1 MNSLRIFGLLSVLAG
16 CPKSAP
22 PSDVAPPKPDAGITE
37 AELIAPKVVALEQEV
52 AQVVRAI
59 DEALWSHWTS
69 GAALD
74 LHAATQGHDT
84 LFSKQSL
91 ITLRRARELK
101 ASDAQKV
108 ANLEHWIGG
117 ELLARGVAAESE
129 ALANLEASTT
139 FTVDGKELA
148 WRELNKLLVSE
159 KSAVKRRAL
168 WNGSHAAALRLEAA
182 IVRRDEQVKEV
193 LTSLEL
199 PAPLDFAAETRGL
212 DLDVLQ
218 RSADEVL
225 SRTDA
230 QWKTTL
236 QALSDADVKLPLT
249 ALTRGELPRLLKV
262 PAAVDAAFPKAKIGT
277 RAVQTLGTLGVYG
290 QPGLTL
296 DLAEAA
302 KKNPLP
308 LTVAPTPTDVR
319 MSVKPVGGFRDQQA
333 VLGELGAALSLHA
346 AKGSFALARLGN
358 SSEALRASEL
368 LASLLTED
376 AWLAANEVNNRPQV
390 IAAAKA
396 LHLFA
401 LRRAAGVV
409 LARLETQTIN
419 DEGAARTRFV
429 AIMSRATGL
438 TLAPEEGARWRLE
451 TDDFLRSATQLDAML
466 SAEAWRVKLGDGWW
480 LKPLTTTTPSP
491 AGEREQAVTAP

>member
-1 MNSLRIFGLLSVLAG
+1 MNSLRFFGWVVVLAG
-16 CPKSAP
+16 CVKSAP
-22 PSDVAPPKPDAGITE
+22 PPDVAAAQPDAGVTE
-37 AELIAPKVVALEQEV
+37 AEVFSSKVDALEYEV
-52 AQVVRAI
+52 SHVVRAI
-59 DEALWSHWTS
+59 DEALWLHWTS
-69 GAALD
+69 GAPLD
-74 LHAATQGHDT
+74 LQAATQGHDA

-91 ITLRRARELK
+91 ITLRRARELN

-108 ANLEHWIGG
+108 ANLEHWLTG
-117 ELLARGVAAESE
+117 ELLARGVAAESD

-139 FTVDGKELA
+139 FTVDGKELS

-168 WNGSHAAALRLEAA
+168 WNGSHAAALRLDAA
-182 IVRRDEQVKEV
+182 IVRRDQKVKEV
-193 LTSLEL
+193 LTALEL

-218 RSADEVL
+218 KSADEVL
-225 SRTDA
+225 KRTDA
-230 QWKTTL
+230 EWKLTL
-236 QALSDADVKLPLT
+236 QALSDADVKLPIT

-262 PAAVDAAFPKAKIGT
+262 PAAVDAEFPKAKIAT
-277 RAVQTLGTLGVYG
+277 RAVQTLGTLGAYG

-319 MSVKPVGGFRDQQA
+319 VSVKPAGGFRDQQA
-333 VLGELGAALSLHA
+333 VLGELGAALTLHT
-346 AKGSFALARLGN
+346 AKGSFAIARLG
-358 SSEALRASEL
+358 SPTEALRASEL
-368 LASLLTED
+368 VASLLTED
-376 AWLAANEVNNRPQV
+376 AWLSANEVNNRPQV
-390 IAAAKA
+390 IAAARA

-409 LARLETQTIN
+409 LARLETQTIT
-419 DEGAARTRFV
+419 DEPAARAKFV
-429 AIMSRATGL
+429 AIMSRAMGL

-451 TDDFLRSATQLDAML
+451 TDDFLRSATQLNAML
-466 SAEAWRVKLGDGWW
+466 GAEAWRVKLGEGWW
-480 LKPLTTTTPSP
+480 LKPFPALSP
-491 AGEREQAVTAP
+491 TVP